1 LRGHLFG
8 ARERTLVRREQF
20 PSCEW
25 SSIRPG
31 FAVFGRVSHF
41 FWRRLLA
48 VPCRLVEYLLS
59 CFGSQLGE
67 LRPMVLLKELALD
80 IRLCESVGGMANTYT
95 QIYIQVVF
103 AVQGRQSLVRP
114 ERKEELQKYM
124 TGIVS
129 RQGQKLIAIHCMP
142 DHTHVLIGLRPNI
155 ALSDLVGDIQTGST
169 NHINEQRWVPGRFS
183 WQEGFGA
190 FSYSHSQ
197 LKGVIDYIRD
207 QVRHHARKTFREEY
221 LTFLK
226 KYEVPHD
233 ERYIFR
239 PVDEE

>member
-1 LRGHLFG
+1 MRVRSATAGGLPGPPPHSCRSYG
-8 ARERTLVRREQF
+8 AWLESGVVVT
-20 PSCEW
+20 
-25 SSIRPG
+25 INM
-31 FAVFGRVSHF
+31 A
-41 FWRRLLA
+41 LLT
-48 VPCRLVEYLLS
+48 
-59 CFGSQLGE
+59 
-67 LRPMVLLKELALD
+67 ELALASPSGSLPALWPTL
-80 IRLCESVGGMANTYT
+80 IPRSTFRSCSPCKEGRAW
-95 QIYIQVVF
+95 F
-103 AVQGRQSLVRP
+103 ARNAKRN
-114 ERKEELQKYM
+114 LQKYM

-155 ALSDLVGDIQTGST
+155 ALSDLVGDIKTGST

-207 QVRHHARKTFREEY
+207 QVKHHARKTFRQEY
-221 LTFLK
+221 LAFLK